1 MDVEIFERLR
11 MRLNHSVKEK
21 RYEHSLRVT
30 QTARILCKRFGADC
44 GKADIA
50 AISHDLC
57 KELPHEILLEI
68 AARDG
73 NVITPLELSRPSL
86 LHGRAAAIII
96 RDEYGVA
103 DEAIL
108 EAVRAHTFGKP
119 NMCTL
124 AKIIYIADK
133 IEPGRK
139 RAFDTPPVESPA
151 LDDLLHT
158 VVNEN
163 IAYLEQKGEKV
174 SALSYALREI
184 LNGTD

>member
-1 MDVEIFERLR
+1 MDAEIFERIR
-11 MRLNHSVKEK
+11 TRLNHSVKEK

-30 QTARILCKRFGADC
+30 QTARALCKQFGVDH

-57 KELPHEILLEI
+57 KELPHETLLEI

-73 NVITPLELSRPSL
+73 NGITSLESSRPSL
-86 LHGRAAAIII
+86 LHGRAAAVVI
-96 RDEYGVA
+96 RAEYGIT
-103 DEAIL
+103 DEEIL

-119 NMCTL
+119 GMCVL

-139 RAFDTPPVESPA
+139 HPIEAAGVESYA
-151 LDDLLHT
+151 LDELLLK
-158 VVNEN
+158 VIEEN

-174 SALSYALREI
+174 SPLSYALREI
-184 LNGTD
+184 LS